1 MTPVEPQTIEPQ
13 SSEPQSSDILSESL
27 LHCQNLVCER
37 DGRVL
42 FDGLELALQ
51 VGEACELLGSNG
63 SGKST
68 LLRCIAGLYPEF
80 DGAIHCPS
88 SIYFGHRLALNA
100 LLSAEENLLWYS
112 ALGGVQVQPRDLED
126 LLERVGLA
134 GYAPVAV
141 AQLSA
146 GQQRRVALARLLLVP
161 ASLWLLDEPYTAL
174 DTAGQQ
180 LVDSLLQNHLASGGA
195 VLCATHQPLGI
206 DNKRTLTLGLQV

>member
-1 MTPVEPQTIEPQ
+1 MTSAETQPDPSLQ
-13 SSEPQSSDILSESL
+13 SSL
-27 LHCQNLVCER
+27 LHCRELRCER

-51 VGEACELLGSNG
+51 SGEVCELLGSNG

-88 SIYFGHRLALNA
+88 SVYFGHRLALNS
-100 LLSAEENLLWYS
+100 LLSAQENLLWYGS
-112 ALGGVQVQPRDLED
+112 LTGVDLQPAQIEV
-126 LLERVGLA
+126 LLEQVGLT

-146 GQQRRVALARLLLVP
+146 GQQRRVALARLLMVP
-161 ASLWLLDEPYTAL
+161 TGLWLLDEPYTAL
-174 DTAGQQ
+174 DINGQQ
-180 LVDSLLQNHLASGGA
+180 LVDDLLQGHLARGGA
-195 VLCATHQPLGI
+195 VLCATHQALGI
-206 DNKRTLTLGLQV
+206 PGKRTLTLGASV